1 MIDEISLYRI
11 DQYQDDAISTAVYP
25 EDRGL
30 EYCLLQLASEA
41 GEAAGKLGKALRKG
55 TPVDTEALAYELGD
69 VLWYVANTANEIGY
83 TLSDIAGMNI
93 SKLRSRTERNV
104 IHGDGDNR

>member
-1 MIDEISLYRI
+1 MIEPTEYTLD
-11 DQYQDDAISTAVYP
+11 DYQDHAHALAVYP
-25 EDRGL
+25 PETAL

-55 TPVDTEALAYELGD
+55 APMDKEALAQELGD
-69 VLWYVANTANEIGY
+69 VLWYVANTALEIGY
-83 TLSDIAGMNI
+83 DLSMIAEMNI
-93 SKLRSRTERNV
+93 SKLQDRTTRGV

>member
-1 MIDEISLYRI
+1 MENWNIRMDM
-11 DQYQDDAISTAVYP
+11 DNYQKAAASTAIYP
-25 EDRGL
+25 KETAL

-55 TPVDTEALAYELGD
+55 VPVDPDALAYELGD
-69 VLWYVANTANEIGY
+69 VLWYVANTAREIGY
-83 TLSDIAGMNI
+83 DLSEIAGMNI
-93 SKLRSRTERNV
+93 SKLTSRADRGV